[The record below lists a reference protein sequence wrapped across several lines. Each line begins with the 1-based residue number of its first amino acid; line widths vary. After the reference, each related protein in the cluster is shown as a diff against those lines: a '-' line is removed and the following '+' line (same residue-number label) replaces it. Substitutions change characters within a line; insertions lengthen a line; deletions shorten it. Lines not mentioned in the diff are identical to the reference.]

1 MLELPR
7 VSRDFFKEFNFSF
20 PAIVWGLC
28 GVCDLE
34 TEPGAIVFVPPAT
47 QLVGGVSQGTHERK
61 RERGQRGRGCKGDD
75 DGGGG
80 MA

>member
-47 QLVGGVSQGTHERK
+47 QLVGGGQPRHTREKK
-61 RERGQRGRGCKGDD
+61 RERTERPGVQRG
-75 DGGGG
+75 
-80 MA
+80 